1 MSFVTGV
8 IKRIFYHPRFLTVI
22 NRIMKALTCIIAS
35 FLIAHTAQS
44 QNDTTKAKVQFRF
57 GAYYNSN
64 LNYYGRTDSLRSSG
78 VFPLAE
84 LWLNNKFYINAAP
97 VFVNN
102 ADGNFQY
109 AGTVATIGYSAKT
122 KNEKFL
128 NSLYITKPFYKNTST
143 LVQSALDAQ
152 AGASSSWQNKVLNI
166 TGGADIKV
174 SDKVDYGFMAG
185 LDHLFR
191 HEFPD
196 NFILVVDPSA
206 YVYAGTQQ
214 FTKTYYRNSSFL
226 FLPASEREVTEQVT
240 AVNIL
245 SYEFSMPVVLAKNKL
260 QIILLPAYV
269 LPQNLIQVQNRPDL
283 SERGKNMF
291 YATVGAKVNF

>member
-1 MSFVTGV
+1 
-8 IKRIFYHPRFLTVI
+8 
-22 NRIMKALTCIIAS
+22 MKTLTCILISFSFFFPAS
-35 FLIAHTAQS
+35 AQ
-44 QNDTTKAKVQFRF
+44 QNDSTKTKVQFRF

-78 VFPLAE
+78 FFPLPE
-84 LWLNNKFYINAAP
+84 LWFNNKFYINAAP
-97 VFVNN
+97 VFVSNS
-102 ADGNFQY
+102 GSSFEY
-109 AGTVATIGYSAKT
+109 AGTVASMGYTAKT

-128 NSLYITKPFYKNTST
+128 NNIYITKPFYKESST
-143 LVQSALDAQ
+143 LVQSALQAQ
-152 AGASSSWQNKVLNI
+152 AGASSSWQNKVLNV
-166 TGGADIKV
+166 TAGADIKI
-174 SDKVDYGFMAG
+174 SDKADYGFMAG
-185 LDHLFR
+185 LDHLIR

-196 NFILVVDPSA
+196 KFILVLDPSA

-214 FTKTYYRNSSFL
+214 FTKTYYKNSSFI
-226 FLPASEREVTEQVT
+226 FLPVSEREVTEQVT

-245 SYEFSMPVVLAKNKL
+245 SYEFSMPIVLAKNKV

-269 LPQNLIQVQNRPDL
+269 LPQNLVKVQNRPDL